1 MMELRFENG
10 VPSDVWEITLPSM
23 GHVVTGDIA
32 IRLAAPEEAIVLASY
47 KTIRKRVRVSAFEWR
62 FFKVRVVV
70 LEFSR
75 VTDGWAELNVCER
88 DKKMFEKPLAFIEPF
103 GG

>member
-1 MMELRFENG
+1 MMEIRFENG
-10 VPSDVWEITLPSM
+10 VPSSVWTITLPSV
-23 GHVVTGDIA
+23 GHVVSGDIA
-32 IRLAAPEEAIVLASY
+32 IRLASPEEAIVLASY
-47 KTIRKRVRVSAFEWR
+47 KTIRKLVRVSALKWR
-62 FFKVRVVV
+62 VFKVRVVI

-88 DKKMFEKPLAFIEPF
+88 GKKMFEKPIAFIEPF